1 MNGIVILLVHAV
13 GPRLVVV
20 SVMMIVQYGGGNKG
34 IPRRAT
40 LPSSFEASL
49 APPEHHNVDRFAIKE
64 IICRE
69 CFTKQSSKT

>member
-1 MNGIVILLVHAV
+1 MLVNKQD
-13 GPRLVVV
+13 
-20 SVMMIVQYGGGNKG
+20 MMEMGGGDSGGGNKG